1 MQGGYLQGNIQLP
14 KDVGDLR
21 LVFSTVADK
30 PMAIDKELLQKYP
43 GVENVHPTIL
53 FIIRKG
59 KGNRYFCLEENKILF

>member
-21 LVFSTVADK
+21 IVFSTLADK
-30 PMAIDKELLQKYP
+30 PMAIDEELCQKYP
-43 GVENVHPTIL
+43 GVESVHPTIL

-59 KGNRYFCLEENKILF
+59 KGNRYFQYLIEGNKM